1 MVRVVPVLAMVA
13 VICGVGALWP
23 TQHRRYIT
31 VTAQF
36 DSAAGLYPGST
47 VAVLGMRVG
56 SVEKI
61 TPEGGYVEVEF
72 TVDRQVALPADVQA
86 VTISTSI
93 LTDRQIELTPPYRGG
108 AVMHDN
114 ETIGLNR
121 TKTPVEFSRVVA
133 VLDKLSISLRGDG
146 EGGGSVADIVNTGAD
161 AVDGNGQKIK
171 GALDELSR
179 ALRLG
184 ADGGR
189 VTAEQLATVIKNVGT
204 LMDAA
209 ARNDSK
215 LREFTSTI
223 HQLSQIVDD
232 ESLGTGSVG
241 RKLNDVLKQ
250 AAEVLETNRDHI
262 KQSVLN
268 GDGAFKTLVDQQREL
283 TELVDV
289 LPLALDNL
297 YNIIDQD
304 NGAVRT
310 RAMVDHI
317 LFDSQHIKEICN
329 LMGLRQLGCSTGT
342 MKDFGPDFGLT
353 YILDG
358 LAAMGQK

>member
-1 MVRVVPVLAMVA
+1 
-13 VICGVGALWP
+13 
-23 TQHRRYIT
+23 
-31 VTAQF
+31 
-36 DSAAGLYPGST
+36 
-47 VAVLGMRVG
+47 
-56 SVEKI
+56 
-61 TPEGGYVEVEF
+61 
-72 TVDRQVALPADVQA
+72 
-86 VTISTSI
+86 
-93 LTDRQIELTPPYRGG
+93 
-108 AVMHDN
+108 MHDN

-146 EGGGSVADIVNTGAD
+146 EGGGPVADIVNTGAD

-268 GDGAFKTLVDQQREL
+268 GDGAFKTLVDQQR
-283 TELVDV
+283 
-289 LPLALDNL
+289 AH
-297 YNIIDQD
+297 
-304 NGAVRT
+304 RT
-310 RAMVDHI
+310 RRRAT
-317 LFDSQHIKEICN
+317 S
-329 LMGLRQLGCSTGT
+329 S
-342 MKDFGPDFGLT
+342 P
-353 YILDG
+353 
-358 LAAMGQK
+358 

>member
-1 MVRVVPVLAMVA
+1 M
-13 VICGVGALWP
+13 
-23 TQHRRYIT
+23 
-31 VTAQF
+31 
-36 DSAAGLYPGST
+36 
-47 VAVLGMRVG
+47 
-56 SVEKI
+56 
-61 TPEGGYVEVEF
+61 
-72 TVDRQVALPADVQA
+72 
-86 VTISTSI
+86 
-93 LTDRQIELTPPYRGG
+93 
-108 AVMHDN
+108 
-114 ETIGLNR
+114 
-121 TKTPVEFSRVVA
+121 
-133 VLDKLSISLRGDG
+133 
-146 EGGGSVADIVNTGAD
+146 NTGAD

>member
-146 EGGGSVADIVNTGAD
+146 EGGG
-161 AVDGNGQKIK
+161 
-171 GALDELSR
+171 L
-179 ALRLG
+179 
-184 ADGGR
+184 
-189 VTAEQLATVIKNVGT
+189 
-204 LMDAA
+204 
-209 ARNDSK
+209 
-215 LREFTSTI
+215 
-223 HQLSQIVDD
+223 
-232 ESLGTGSVG
+232 
-241 RKLNDVLKQ
+241 
-250 AAEVLETNRDHI
+250 
-262 KQSVLN
+262 
-268 GDGAFKTLVDQQREL
+268 
-283 TELVDV
+283 
-289 LPLALDNL
+289 
-297 YNIIDQD
+297 
-304 NGAVRT
+304 
-310 RAMVDHI
+310 
-317 LFDSQHIKEICN
+317 
-329 LMGLRQLGCSTGT
+329 
-342 MKDFGPDFGLT
+342 
-353 YILDG
+353 
-358 LAAMGQK
+358 